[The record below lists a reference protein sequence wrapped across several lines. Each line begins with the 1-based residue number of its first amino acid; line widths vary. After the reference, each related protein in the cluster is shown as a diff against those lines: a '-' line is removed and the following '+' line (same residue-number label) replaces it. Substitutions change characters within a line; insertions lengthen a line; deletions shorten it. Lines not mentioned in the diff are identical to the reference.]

1 MKSVYLSAIFF
12 AILSSVVACNKED
25 VVNTEATLQAN
36 AYISSATRT
45 SYEIGNYGEKVPV
58 KVSWDANESF
68 KAYYEGGKSPVIF
81 SKTAE
86 GTSFMAESVPEGVSA
101 ATSFKGLYGSKATLD
116 ADGKISIDFSAQ
128 NGSQENLSAYDVMS
142 ATSELNNGVL
152 SFAFK
157 HNCAILRLK
166 CVNHVNRQVDKVKL
180 IFSKAKV
187 SDEFAGTGIIEG
199 NSGQVTLSITL
210 KTPVEAGSAVKD
222 KGSVGYR
229 YVIVPAI
236 KYRPE
241 GKEIFTF
248 GSFDSFEKLIDI
260 SETKSVE
267 AGKVYDVLCDC
278 GVEGDENGDIWGD

>member
-12 AILSSVVACNKED
+12 AILSVVACNKEG
-25 VVNTEATLQAN
+25 VTSTESTLQAN

-68 KAYYEGGKSPVIF
+68 KAYYEGGKSPVTF

-86 GTSFMAESVPEGVSA
+86 GTSFMAEGVPEGVSA
-101 ATSFKGLYGSKATLD
+101 ATSFKGLYGSEATLD

-128 NGSQENLSAYDVMS
+128 NGSLENLSAYDVMS

-166 CVNHVNRQVDKVKL
+166 CVNHTINQVNKVKL

-187 SDEFAGTGIIEG
+187 SEEFAGTSIIVEKNG
-199 NSGQVTLSITL
+199 KVTLSINL
-210 KTPVEAGSAVKD
+210 KTPVEAGSAEKG

-236 KYRPE
+236 KYLPE
-241 GKEIFTF
+241 GADIIPKDDLSSFLKGIEIS
-248 GSFDSFEKLIDI
+248 G
-260 SETKSVE
+260 TKSVE
-267 AGKVYDVLCDC
+267 AGKFYDVMCEC
-278 GVEGDENGDIWGD
+278 GLETDEDGWLWGD

>member
-12 AILSSVVACNKED
+12 AILSVVACNKEG
-25 VVNTEATLQAN
+25 VTSTESTLQAN

-68 KAYYEGGKSPVIF
+68 KAYYEGGKSPVTF

-86 GTSFMAESVPEGVSA
+86 
-101 ATSFKGLYGSKATLD
+101 ATLD

-128 NGSQENLSAYDVMS
+128 NGSLENLSAYDVMS

-166 CVNHVNRQVDKVKL
+166 CVNHTINQVNKVRL

-187 SDEFAGTGIIEG
+187 SEEFAGTSINVGKDG
-199 NSGQVTLSITL
+199 MVTLSINL
-210 KTPVEAGSAVKD
+210 KTPVEAGSAEKG

-236 KYRPE
+236 KYLPE
-241 GKEIFTF
+241 GADIIPKDDLSSFLKGIEIS
-248 GSFDSFEKLIDI
+248 G
-260 SETKSVE
+260 TKSVE
-267 AGKVYDVLCDC
+267 AGKFYDVMCEC
-278 GVEGDENGDIWGD
+278 GLETDEDGWLWGD

>member
-12 AILSSVVACNKED
+12 AILSVVACNKEG
-25 VVNTEATLQAN
+25 VTSTESTLQAN

-45 SYEIGNYGEKVPV
+45 SYKIGNYGEKVPV

-68 KAYYEGGKSPVIF
+68 KAYYEGGKSPVTF

-166 CVNHVNRQVDKVKL
+166 CVNHTINQVNKVRL

-241 GKEIFTF
+241 GKGIFTF
-248 GSFDSFEKLIDI
+248 GSFDSFEKMIDI

-278 GVEGDENGDIWGD
+278 GVEGDENGMIWGD

>member
-1 MKSVYLSAIFF
+1 MKSIYLSAIFF
-12 AILSSVVACNKED
+12 AILSVVACNKEG
-25 VVNTEATLQAN
+25 VTSTESTLQAN

-68 KAYYEGGKSPVIF
+68 KAYYEGGKSPVTF

-86 GTSFMAESVPEGVSA
+86 GTSFMAEGVPEGVSA
-101 ATSFKGLYGSKATLD
+101 STSFKGLYGSEATLD

-128 NGSQENLSAYDVMS
+128 NGSLENLSAYDVMS

-166 CVNHVNRQVDKVKL
+166 CVNHTINQVNKVRL

-187 SDEFAGTGIIEG
+187 SEEFAGTSINVGKDG
-199 NSGQVTLSITL
+199 TVTLSIQ
-210 KTPVEAGSAVKD
+210 S
-222 KGSVGYR
+222 
-229 YVIVPAI
+229 
-236 KYRPE
+236 
-241 GKEIFTF
+241 
-248 GSFDSFEKLIDI
+248 
-260 SETKSVE
+260 
-267 AGKVYDVLCDC
+267 
-278 GVEGDENGDIWGD
+278 

>member
-1 MKSVYLSAIFF
+1 MKSIYLSAIFF
-12 AILSSVVACNKED
+12 AILSVVACNKEG
-25 VVNTEATLQAN
+25 VTSTESTLQAN

-58 KVSWDANESF
+58 KVLWDANESF
-68 KAYYEGGKSPVIF
+68 KAYYEGGKSPVTF

-86 GTSFMAESVPEGVSA
+86 GTSFMAEGVPEGVSA
-101 ATSFKGLYGSKATLD
+101 STSFKGLYGSNATLG
-116 ADGKISIDFSAQ
+116 ADGKISIDFSTQ
-128 NGSQENLSAYDVMS
+128 DGSQENLSAYDVMS

-166 CVNHVNRQVDKVKL
+166 CVNHTINQVNKVKL

-187 SDEFAGTGIIEG
+187 SEEFAGTGIIEG
-199 NSGQVTLSITL
+199 NSGKVTLSITL
-210 KTPVEAGSAVKD
+210 KTPVEAGSAEKG

-236 KYRPE
+236 KYLPE
-241 GKEIFTF
+241 GAEEIPYDNL
-248 GSFDSFEKLIDI
+248 DSFLRPIEIT
-260 SETKSVE
+260 ETKSVE
-267 AGKVYDVLCDC
+267 AGKVYDVLCEC
-278 GVEGDENGDIWGD
+278 GLETDEDGGFWGD

>member
-12 AILSSVVACNKED
+12 VILSVVACNKEG
-25 VVNTEATLQAN
+25 VTSTESTLQAN

-68 KAYYEGGKSPVIF
+68 KAYYEGGKSPVTF

-86 GTSFMAESVPEGVSA
+86 GTSFMAEGVPEGVSA
-101 ATSFKGLYGSKATLD
+101 ATSFKGLYGSNATLG

-128 NGSQENLSAYDVMS
+128 DGSQENLSAYDVMS

-166 CVNHVNRQVDKVKL
+166 CVNHTINQVNKVKL
-180 IFSKAKV
+180 FFSKAKV
-187 SDEFAGTGIIEG
+187 SEEFADTGIIVG
-199 NSGQVTLSITL
+199 KNGTVTLSITL
-210 KTPVEAGSAVKD
+210 KTPVEAGSAEKG

-236 KYRPE
+236 KYLPE
-241 GKEIFTF
+241 GAEVIPNDNL
-248 GSFDSFEKLIDI
+248 DSFLRPIEIT
-260 SETKSVE
+260 ETKSVE
-267 AGKVYDVLCDC
+267 AGKVYDVLCEC
-278 GVEGDENGDIWGD
+278 GLETDEDGGFWGD